1 MKKRFDSNFF
11 KVIPTPF
18 KPAVGRILISVPF
31 YSDSFFYRSV
41 VILTDYDKKN
51 CVGLVINKVSN
62 FSVKEIVS
70 KLNIGDPIY
79 VGGPVSYSLAFSL
92 HNYPYF
98 ERRKELIKDVYIG
111 YDQHLISLMEK
122 KEVPGLKYKFFVG
135 YSGWY
140 PKQLESEIEQNLW
153 IVSTADSELILDTPA
168 DLIWTKAVERLGD
181 NYSHWLQ
188 LPYDPKDN

>member
-31 YSDSFFYRSV
+31 YSDSFFYRTV
-41 VILTDYDKKN
+41 VILTDYDKSN
-51 CVGLVINKVSN
+51 CVGLVINKPSQ

-70 KLNIGDPIY
+70 KINIDDPIY
-79 VGGPVSYSLAFSL
+79 VGGPVSYSLAFTL
-92 HNYPYF
+92 HNYPSF
-98 ERRKELIKDVYIG
+98 ERRKELIEGVYIG
-111 YDQHLISLMEK
+111 FDDNIISLMEK
-122 KEVPGLKYKFFVG
+122 KRVPGLKYKFFAG

-140 PKQLESEIEQNLW
+140 PKQLENEIKENLW
-153 IVSTADSELILDTPA
+153 VVSTADSELIFDTPA
-168 DLIWTKAVERLGD
+168 DQIWTKAVEKLGE

-188 LPYDPKDN
+188 LPYDPTDN